1 VNILKALLKEAIGM
15 FVDDGSLAIA
25 ILIIV
30 AIAAWVAFQFE
41 HGSLETAAILFVG
54 CLAALAENV
63 IRTVRKS
70 AQPPS
75 R

>member
-1 VNILKALLKEAIGM
+1 MDILKALLKEAIGM

-30 AIAAWVAFQFE
+30 AVAAWVSFRFE
-41 HGSLETAAILFVG
+41 QGSLEAAAILFLG

-63 IRTVRKS
+63 IRTARKS
-70 AQPPS
+70 ADPPT
-75 R
+75 

>member
-1 VNILKALLKEAIGM
+1 MDTLNALLKEAIGM

-30 AIAAWVAFQFE
+30 AVATWVSLRFE
-41 HGSLETAAILFVG
+41 QGSLETGAILFVG
-54 CLAALAENV
+54 CLAALVENV

-70 AQPPS
+70 G
-75 R
+75 

>member
-1 VNILKALLKEAIGM
+1 MDVVNTLLKEAIGM

-30 AIAAWVAFQFE
+30 AIAAWISFRLEQ
-41 HGSLETAAILFVG
+41 GSLATAAILLVG

-63 IRTVRKS
+63 VRTVRKS
-70 AQPPS
+70 GGPPT
-75 R
+75 